1 MGRSL
6 PATTAD
12 DMLQHRTMT
21 TNLLVRPAA
30 PTGPAESGK
39 GTVLERG
46 LDTSNGL
53 DFLRERL
60 ALVGKTLFLVS
71 LGFYFFLIGSL
82 VLAGGAPFVPLVTGA
97 VMLGHLAASST
108 MGLVWLLASR
118 ARLSRRSLGTLDA
131 SIVVACGFLAIMT
144 WNDEGQI
151 LQVLLALIVTVMI
164 RAILVPSGPI
174 RTTVLTA
181 LAFAPTI
188 VVCIVRHHPT
198 DLLPGFGAEYQ
209 KQYMTLNTILWSV
222 LGTTLATITSRVTY
236 GLRRQVA
243 EANEL
248 GQYVLEEKIGGGGMG
263 EVWRARHR
271 LLIRPAA
278 IKLIRP
284 QVSGDPDLLLR
295 RFEREARATA
305 ALKSPHTVQLYDFGA
320 TDDGRLYYVM
330 ELLDGLDLDTL
341 VRRYGL
347 APPERVVHILHQV
360 CSSLQDAHAN
370 GLVHRDIKPANVVI
384 SRAGTTFDFA
394 KVLDFGLVKLE
405 TAGRRD
411 SGADGQRVSGA
422 AGQSGKGSDQ
432 GSLAAGG
439 IAGTPAFI
447 APEVVLGLAD
457 TDHRVDLYALGCV
470 AYWLLTGKLVFEG
483 KSVVEVMFHHAHT
496 PAPGPST
503 RSELPIP
510 APLEDLI
517 MECLEKEPARRPA
530 NAEAVSA
537 RLDAVPLES
546 AWTVERA
553 ERWWAMHRPLPA
565 DARRVAEVLLSQE
578 GRELRIGPRV
588 RPMG

>member
-1 MGRSL
+1 MSARS
-6 PATTAD
+6 
-12 DMLQHRTMT
+12 
-21 TNLLVRPAA
+21 
-30 PTGPAESGK
+30 GPRESG
-39 GTVLERG
+39 TSAVLERG

-53 DFLRERL
+53 DFVRERL
-60 ALVGKTLFLVS
+60 ALVAKTLFLVS
-71 LGFYFFLIGSL
+71 FAFYLFLLASMVLG
-82 VLAGGAPFVPLVTGA
+82 GGAPFSA
-97 VMLGHLAASST
+97 VVKSPVGIGHLGASWT
-108 MGLVWLLASR
+108 VGLLWILGSR
-118 ARLSRRSLGTLDA
+118 IRLSRTSLGVLDA
-131 SIVVACGFLAIMT
+131 AIIVPCCSLSFMT

-151 LQVLLALIVTVMI
+151 LQVLLALTVTVMI
-164 RAILVPSGPI
+164 RAILVPARPA
-174 RTTVLTA
+174 RTVVISV
-181 LAFAPTI
+181 LAFLPTVI
-188 VVCIVRHHPT
+188 VCIVRHHPT
-198 DLLPGFGAEYQ
+198 ALLPGFTAEYQ
-209 KQYMTLNTILWSV
+209 KQYMTLNTILWSA

-236 GLRRQVA
+236 GLRKQVA

-284 QVSGDPDLLLR
+284 EVSGDPELLLR

-341 VRRYGL
+341 VRQYGPL
-347 APPERVVHILHQV
+347 PPERVVHILRQV
-360 CSSLQDAHAN
+360 CSSLQDAHTN
-370 GLVHRDIKPANVVI
+370 GLVHRDIKPANIVV

-405 TAGRRD
+405 AATA
-411 SGADGQRVSGA
+411 QRGSGA
-422 AGQSGKGSDQ
+422 AGQSMVSGDGGSHT
-432 GSLAAGG
+432 AGG

-447 APEVVLGLAD
+447 APEVVLGRAE

-483 KSVVEVMFHHAHT
+483 RNAVELMFHHAHT
-496 PAPGPST
+496 PAPRPST
-503 RSELPIP
+503 MSELPIP
-510 APLEDLI
+510 ASLEDLV
-517 MECLEKEPARRPA
+517 MDCLEKDPARRPA
-530 NAEAVSA
+530 SAEEISTRLNDVS
-537 RLDAVPLES
+537 PES
-546 AWTVERA
+546 EWTVERA
-553 ERWWAMHRPLPA
+553 ERWWEMHRPLPA